1 MYIKKD
7 KIKLNIIIN
16 IFYLYNFMFFFV
28 RVRKYGV
35 FCRGVIVIFGVI
47 VMFENMSYRV
57 LIIF

>member
-28 RVRKYGV
+28 GVRKYGV
-35 FCRGVIVIFGVI
+35 FCKDVIVIFGVI
-47 VMFENMSYRV
+47 FMFENMSYRV